1 MPNNTSIL
9 FCNTSIQVY
18 LKVMKHINKHSSVW
32 NFQNTETNY
41 MDYMEKIMLD
51 VVNLLNFNALVKEQ
65 IIVVLKLLIIF

>member
-1 MPNNTSIL
+1 
-9 FCNTSIQVY
+9 
-18 LKVMKHINKHSSVW
+18 MKHINKHSSVW

-51 VVNLLNFNALVKEQ
+51 VVNLLNFNAWVKEQ